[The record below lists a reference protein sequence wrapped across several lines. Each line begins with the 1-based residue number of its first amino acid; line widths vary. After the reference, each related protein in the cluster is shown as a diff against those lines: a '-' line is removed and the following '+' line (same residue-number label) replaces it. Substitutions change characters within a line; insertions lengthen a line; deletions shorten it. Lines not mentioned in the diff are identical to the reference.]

1 MKSYFFRR
9 LLLTIPLLIFISL
22 FSFMIMHISPGDP
35 LAMYMNPE
43 KRGMTPEQM
52 EQLRHQL
59 GLDRPVAV
67 QYFYWLKNTLQGNWG
82 YSLKTKAPV
91 LQEILSRLPNTL
103 LLGAAS
109 LLLTLLIGIPLGV
122 LSAIK
127 HYSFIDY
134 LTTVISFIGISMPG
148 FWFALLLIFIFSY
161 HFNWLPSV
169 GMQTIGFEM
178 SGTEKTLDILKHMI
192 LPVLTLSIVEI
203 GYWAR
208 YQRSTLLEV
217 MNQDYVRLARAK
229 GVTEKNVIWKHA
241 FRNALLPMITL
252 LGLTLPEL
260 VNGSYIVESIFGWPG
275 LGRLGVNSILQRDYP
290 IVMGVTMLSALL
302 VVGGNILAD
311 LLYALFDPR
320 IRQG

>member
-1 MKSYFFRR
+1 MRAYFLRR

-59 GLDRPVAV
+59 GLDRPLGV
-67 QYFYWLKNTLQGNWG
+67 QYVYWLKNTLQGNWG

-91 LQEILSRLPNTL
+91 LEEILSRLPNTL

-122 LSAIK
+122 LSAVK

-148 FWFALLLIFIFSY
+148 FWFAMLLIYFFSY
-161 HFNWLPSV
+161 QNNWLPSV
-169 GMQTIGFEM
+169 GMQTIGYEM
-178 SGTEKTLDILKHMI
+178 AGTEKFLDVFLHMI
-192 LPVLTLSIVEI
+192 LPVLTLSITEI
-203 GYWAR
+203 AYWAR

-217 MNQDYVRLARAK
+217 MNQDYVRLAYAK
-229 GVTEKNVIWKHA
+229 GLPEKKVIWKHS
-241 FRNALLPMITL
+241 FRNALLPTITL

-260 VNGSYIVESIFGWPG
+260 VNGSYIIESIFGWPG

-302 VVGGNILAD
+302 VIAGNILAD
-311 LLYALFDPR
+311 FLYAMFDPR
-320 IRQG
+320 IRQS